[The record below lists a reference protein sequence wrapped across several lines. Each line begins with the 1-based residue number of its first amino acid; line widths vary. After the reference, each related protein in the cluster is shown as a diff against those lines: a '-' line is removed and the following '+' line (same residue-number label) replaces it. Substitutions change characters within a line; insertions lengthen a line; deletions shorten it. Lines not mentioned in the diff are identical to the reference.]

1 MAFIQYLYTQVDGFN
16 GYRQC
21 QKESLKKV
29 NTKHIYRLMQIYTLE
44 AVILRRP
51 KYYCKVKPDYVAENI
66 LASEFTTEK
75 PN

>member
-1 MAFIQYLYTQVDGFN
+1 MALMGIASV
-16 GYRQC
+16 
-21 QKESLKKV
+21 KKKSLKKV
-29 NTKHIYRLMQIYTLE
+29 NTKRIYRLKQIYTLE